1 MNNMKINLLLC
12 LLFATSLGVFAQPSP
27 QKYTQKSP
35 NKIVVTS
42 QESRKILG
50 EVEAGKAYLI
60 DVRAPEEYSEKHLK
74 YAQNINIR
82 SAEFGSKI
90 SQLDKR
96 KPIYLYCRSG
106 NRSGKATDSLLTL
119 GYSLSYNIGVW
130 TVSPKPD
137 CRSKNKR

>member
-1 MNNMKINLLLC
+1 MKINTI
-12 LLFATSLGVFAQPSP
+12 LFLFFASAISTFAQPSP

-42 QESRKILG
+42 QDSRKILS
-50 EVEAGKAYLI
+50 EVEADKAYLI
-60 DVRAPEEYSEKHLK
+60 DVRAPEEFNEKHLK
-74 YAQNINIR
+74 YARNINIR

-106 NRSGKATDSLLTL
+106 SRSGKATDSLLTL
-119 GYSLSYNIGVW
+119 GYPLSYNIGGLDSLAKAGLPVDQY
-130 TVSPKPD
+130 PEK
-137 CRSKNKR
+137 